1 MKPGK
6 NILRTVV
13 IWMVALAA
21 YNVIVWLLPVEHT
34 STFIVPYVF
43 TMITFFLPL
52 GVAVL
57 TFGRPTPMKSKFLGY
72 PLFHI
77 AMVVLV
83 LQLIV
88 GLFFMLL
95 AESIG
100 ITLPLIIHV
109 ILLAVG
115 LIGMISGDVGRGEIQ
130 RVEQNVC
137 LLYTSF
143 PCLPNEYS
151 KNACFSESRRF

>member
-13 IWMVALAA
+13 IWLVALAA

-100 ITLPLIIHV
+100 ITLAADYPCDP
-109 ILLAVG
+109 AC
-115 LIGMISGDVGRGEIQ
+115 GRSHWHDIRRCRTGRDSAGGAEW
-130 RVEQNVC
+130 
-137 LLYTSF
+137 S
-143 PCLPNEYS
+143 
-151 KNACFSESRRF
+151 SRR